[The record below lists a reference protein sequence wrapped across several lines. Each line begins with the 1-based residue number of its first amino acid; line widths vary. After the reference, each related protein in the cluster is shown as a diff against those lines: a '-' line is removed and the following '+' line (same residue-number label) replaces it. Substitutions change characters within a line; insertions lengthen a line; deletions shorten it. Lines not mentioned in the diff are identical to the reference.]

1 MKKIKIGIVGL
12 GRLGKRHAENIAFK
26 VPGAELFAACS
37 VSDTEIKY
45 AYDNLGVKNVYKNY
59 DEMLMNK
66 ELDAIFV
73 ASSSNV
79 HCEQIEKAIKAG
91 FHVFTEKPLGI
102 NTEETLR
109 VKEVVDA
116 HPDQVFMLGF
126 MRRSDKSYSH
136 AKKMIDEG
144 KIGKPF
150 LIRCYGLDPDSQ
162 ALNVIP
168 FLKTSGGLFLD
179 MSTHDADLARWFLD
193 KEAVSVYAVGGCY
206 KYPEYAEEGDIDNGV
221 AIINF
226 EDNMI
231 CMLYVGRTAP
241 NGYQVETE
249 IVGTGGTLRIAGIPE
264 KNHITL
270 YDSSGAVRE
279 CSQDFLERFEDAFV
293 REVDEFV
300 SCINENKNP
309 GVGVI
314 DGIQA
319 TKIAEACQKAYETGK
334 IVKI

>member
-1 MKKIKIGIVGL
+1 MEKIKFGIVGL

-26 VPGAELFAACS
+26 VPGAELVAACS
-37 VSDTEIKY
+37 VSDAEVKY
-45 AYDNLGVKNVYKNY
+45 AKDNLGVKDVYKDY
-59 DEMLMNK
+59 DEMLQNK

-79 HCEQIEKAIKAG
+79 HCEQIEKAIKSG
-91 FHVFTEKPLGI
+91 FHVFTEKPLGV

-116 HPDQVFMLGF
+116 HPDQIFMLGF
-126 MRRSDKSYSH
+126 MRRADKSYSH

-150 LIRCYGLDPDSQ
+150 LVRCYGLDPDKL
-162 ALNVIP
+162 ALSVIP

-179 MSTHDADLARWFLD
+179 MSTHDADLARWFLG
-193 KEAVSVYAVGGCY
+193 KEAKSVYAVGGCY
-206 KYPEYAEEGDIDNGV
+206 KYPEYAKEGDIDNGV

-226 EDNMI
+226 EDDMI

-249 IVGTGGTLRIAGIPE
+249 IVGTEGTLRIAGIPA
-264 KNHITL
+264 KNDITL
-270 YDSSGAVRE
+270 YNNTGAVIE

-293 REVDEFV
+293 REVVEFV
-300 SCINENKNP
+300 SCINENRKP
-309 GVGVI
+309 GIGVI

-334 IVKI
+334 IVEI

>member
-1 MKKIKIGIVGL
+1 MKRIKFGIVGL

-26 VPGAELFAACS
+26 VPGAELVAACS
-37 VSDTEIKY
+37 VSDAEIKH
-45 AYDNLGVKNVYKNY
+45 AQDNLGINNVYTNY
-59 DEMLMNK
+59 DEMLLNK

-79 HCEQIEKAIKAG
+79 HCEQIEKALKAG
-91 FHVFTEKPLGI
+91 LHVFTEKPLGV
-102 NTEETLR
+102 NTAETLR

-150 LIRCYGLDPDSQ
+150 LVRCYGLDPDSQ

-179 MSTHDADLARWFLD
+179 MSTHDADLARWFLG
-193 KEAVSVYAVGGCY
+193 KEAVSAYAVGGCY
-206 KYPEYAEEGDIDNGV
+206 KYPQYADEGDIDNGV
-221 AIINF
+221 AIITF
-226 EDNMI
+226 EDSMI

-249 IVGTGGTLRIAGIPE
+249 IVGTEGTLRIAGIPE
-264 KNHITL
+264 KNDITI
-270 YDSSGAVRE
+270 YDNTGVVRE
-279 CSQDFLERFEDAFV
+279 CSQNFLERFEDAFV
-293 REVDEFV
+293 REVAEFV
-300 SCINENKNP
+300 KCINEGTKP
-309 GVGVI
+309 GVNVN

-319 TKIAEACQKAYETGK
+319 TKIAEACQKAYETGT